1 VFFIKII
8 TVLFSTLIAFSC
20 GKGKGAEPLVESSS
34 SFESTSLSSE
44 FTENL
49 SSLLTES
56 SSSSLL
62 LRDSFSSIW
71 IESSSS
77 VTPLSSSSLGPQQS
91 SSSLAQQPSSSSIS
105 ASSVYKSGDYILGAD
120 ISKFQEYESRG
131 ALFYDVDG
139 IQKPPFAI
147 LKNHGFNYARLK
159 TFVDPAARYGYAAAG
174 CGETSTEAFGDKTH
188 VVAYAKK
195 IKDAG
200 MAFLLDIHYS
210 DNWADPGKQIIPERW
225 RSITSID
232 VLADSIYAYTYDLL
246 MALKNNGALPEM
258 VQVGNEITN
267 GMLRDLP
274 TASTNCWGANTTPAP
289 ASISGQ
295 LSTQPNNFGKM
306 LKAGLRAVHDV
317 SPNIIT
323 VMHIESAV
331 ANGSWWLREVVGKQK
346 IEFDVL
352 AFSAY
357 TAYSHGVASDWKKFI
372 QTESAKY
379 PKIKFLLAEYNGG
392 VAANTLS
399 PGVSKEINLML
410 KGTPKA
416 LGSFYWEPAL
426 NGEWGGAIF
435 KWSGNK
441 LNAISSAFSE
451 FDEIL
456 PALGLTRH

>member
-1 VFFIKII
+1 MFFIKII

-77 VTPLSSSSLGPQQS
+77 VTPLSSSSLP
-91 SSSLAQQPSSSSIS
+91 QQPSSSSIS

-200 MAFLLDIHYS
+200 MAFLLDKI
-210 DNWADPGKQIIPERW
+210 G
-225 RSITSID
+225 
-232 VLADSIYAYTYDLL
+232 
-246 MALKNNGALPEM
+246 
-258 VQVGNEITN
+258 
-267 GMLRDLP
+267 
-274 TASTNCWGANTTPAP
+274 
-289 ASISGQ
+289 
-295 LSTQPNNFGKM
+295 
-306 LKAGLRAVHDV
+306 RAHV
-317 SPNIIT
+317 
-323 VMHIESAV
+323 
-331 ANGSWWLREVVGKQK
+331 
-346 IEFDVL
+346 
-352 AFSAY
+352 
-357 TAYSHGVASDWKKFI
+357 
-372 QTESAKY
+372 
-379 PKIKFLLAEYNGG
+379 
-392 VAANTLS
+392 
-399 PGVSKEINLML
+399 
-410 KGTPKA
+410 
-416 LGSFYWEPAL
+416 
-426 NGEWGGAIF
+426 
-435 KWSGNK
+435 
-441 LNAISSAFSE
+441 
-451 FDEIL
+451 
-456 PALGLTRH
+456 